1 MARPRRIPLAERSL
15 AMTSLEFRQLLGIT
29 YPTYARHAAAGDYD
43 RFELKPRIG
52 QPRYS
57 RALVE
62 QYLNGEPV
70 YATPHFGRN
79 GEKTGEP

>member
-1 MARPRRIPLAERSL
+1 MARPRRIPLADRPL
-15 AMTSLEFRQLLGIT
+15 AMNSLEFRKLLGVS
-29 YPTYARHAAAGDYD
+29 YPTYARHAAAGEYD

-57 RALVE
+57 RALVT

-70 YATPHFGRN
+70 YDTPAFGRKRSA
-79 GEKTGEP
+79 G